1 MERGAIARWASA
13 ARKAALSELESLRDQ
28 RNRARQ
34 IRAHVDEL
42 IYVADNRLAL
52 PRSGPMR
59 FPVRVARNG
68 HCVRVCGGGR

>member
-52 PRSGPMR
+52 SWSGPTR
-59 FPVRVARNG
+59 FPVRLARNG
-68 HCVRVCGGGR
+68 Q